1 MAYKD
6 PEALRAYQREWARKR
21 RALDPEKHRAANR
34 KSYMANRDNRLA
46 EIRAY
51 NEAHR
56 AELAA
61 AEQARRDSQTPE
73 QKQDAW
79 LRRRYKITLADYVA
93 LAESQ
98 GNKCAICERPQDW
111 TSWRTR
117 LFVDHCH
124 ETGAVR
130 GLLCSNCN
138 KGIGMFGESADTI
151 RAALEY
157 MTRPG

>member
-1 MAYKD
+1 VAYKD
-6 PEALRAYQREWARKR
+6 PEALRAYQREYKRKQ
-21 RALDPEKHRAANR
+21 RAENPERLRELNRESHAAHR
-34 KSYMANRDNRLA
+34 DERLA
-46 EIRAY
+46 AMQSYREGR
-51 NEAHR
+51 R
-56 AELAA
+56 TELAG
-61 AEQARRDSQTPE
+61 AEQARRDALTPE

-79 LRRRYKITLADYVA
+79 LRRRYKISLADYMA
-93 LAESQ
+93 LSEAQ
-98 GNKCAICERPQDW
+98 GNKCAICGRPQDW

-138 KGIGMFGESADTI
+138 KGIGMFGESTGTV

-157 MTRPG
+157 MTRRA